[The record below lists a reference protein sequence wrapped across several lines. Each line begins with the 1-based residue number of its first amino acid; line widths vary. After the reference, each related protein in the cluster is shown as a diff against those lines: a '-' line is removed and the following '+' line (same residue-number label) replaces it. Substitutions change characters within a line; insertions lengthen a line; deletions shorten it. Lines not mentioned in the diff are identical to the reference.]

1 MAIAEHLSPRMLA
14 RYSHVRVEAKKA
26 ALDAIADLKHHQP
39 SQSVSVGVGRT
50 YHTTNDTNSETA
62 TEVPAEVLEK
72 NGRPEW
78 TRTIDLFRVKE
89 AL

>member
-1 MAIAEHLSPRMLA
+1 MALEPL
-14 RYSHVRVEAKKA
+14 
-26 ALDAIADLKHHQP
+26 
-39 SQSVSVGVGRT
+39 
-50 YHTTNDTNSETA
+50 
-62 TEVPAEVLEK
+62 EVVFG

>member
-1 MAIAEHLSPRMLA
+1 MLFDRPIPRALF
-14 RYSHVRVEAKKA
+14 YSHARLEAKRN
-26 ALDAIADLKHHQP
+26 ALDAYCFGTD
-39 SQSVSVGVGRT
+39 RT
-50 YHTTNDTNSETA
+50 STLARAQDPLRKEGGYDTNRNERETA
-62 TEVPAEVLEK
+62 PSELPEN

>member
-1 MAIAEHLSPRMLA
+1 MSLHTVMGPTAHDRASLGISAAERVILRGGVTVECLVRISNEQFGA
-14 RYSHVRVEAKKA
+14 RGSFPTIMR
-26 ALDAIADLKHHQP
+26 I
-39 SQSVSVGVGRT
+39 GVDRRPQNCGG
-50 YHTTNDTNSETA
+50 S
-62 TEVPAEVLEK
+62 L

>member
-1 MAIAEHLSPRMLA
+1 MKSLVVPFCSF
-14 RYSHVRVEAKKA
+14 A
-26 ALDAIADLKHHQP
+26 ALSLQL
-39 SQSVSVGVGRT
+39 QER
-50 YHTTNDTNSETA
+50 
-62 TEVPAEVLEK
+62 

>member
-1 MAIAEHLSPRMLA
+1 MEHMIREEGWIPIAVERGELRVRRTL
-14 RYSHVRVEAKKA
+14 RYGA
-26 ALDAIADLKHHQP
+26 
-39 SQSVSVGVGRT
+39 
-50 YHTTNDTNSETA
+50 A
-62 TEVPAEVLEK
+62 TE